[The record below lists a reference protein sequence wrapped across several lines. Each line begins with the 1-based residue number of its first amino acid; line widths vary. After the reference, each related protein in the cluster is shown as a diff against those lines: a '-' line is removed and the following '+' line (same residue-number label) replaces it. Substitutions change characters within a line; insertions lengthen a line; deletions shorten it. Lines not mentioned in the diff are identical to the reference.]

1 MGQHYHHFSAFERNV
16 LQHHLNL
23 GRSQAQIAFTLG
35 RSRSTVSREVRRNCA
50 VASPTSAFGMS
61 YDAVFAS
68 QASLARRRRG
78 AVRLAE
84 GSPLRSTVFKYI
96 RLGWSPQQISGRL
109 KLMAQPQTVSHETIY
124 QAIYVLPGGELRRD
138 LIGLLRQGR
147 KLRRTRGQ
155 GKDRRGAL
163 QNMVSVHER
172 PVSVLTRQLPG
183 DWEGDLIKGA
193 GNASAIGT
201 VVERKTRY
209 TILTKMKDATADTAL
224 ASFTRGLSRVP
235 KAMRVSMT
243 YDQGKEMARHVEL
256 AERLKI
262 KVYFCDPHSPWQRPT
277 NENTNG
283 LIRQYLPKGVDLG
296 IYSQK
301 DLDKI
306 AESLNNR
313 PRKILGFRTPLE
325 TYQNEISN
333 QSVALQ
339 FGDRPYLPQQCGA
352 GMKE

>member
-1 MGQHYHHFSAFERNV
+1 MGQHYHHFSVFERNV
-16 LQHHLNL
+16 LQHQLNL
-23 GRSQAQIAFTLG
+23 GRSQSQIALALG
-35 RSRSTVSREVRRNCA
+35 RSRSTVSREVRRNA
-50 VASPTSAFGMS
+50 VSASSASGS
-61 YDAVFAS
+61 SLNYDAGFAS
-68 QASLARRRRG
+68 KASFVRRRRG
-78 AVRLAE
+78 LVRLAE
-84 GSPLRSTVFKYI
+84 GSLLRASVFKQI

-109 KLMAQPQTVSHETIY
+109 RLMDQSQTVSHETIY
-124 QAIYVLPGGELRRD
+124 QAIYVLPKGELRKD

-147 KLRRTRGQ
+147 KLRRPRTQ

-163 QNMVSVHER
+163 PDMVSVHER
-172 PVSVLTRQLPG
+172 PACVLTRQLPG

-201 VVERKTRY
+201 LAERKTRY
-209 TILTKMKDATADTAL
+209 VILTKMKDATADTTL
-224 ASFTRGLSRVP
+224 SSFSRGLSKVP
-235 KAMRVSMT
+235 KTMRVSMT
-243 YDQGKEMARHVEL
+243 YDQGKEMARHAEL
-256 AERLKI
+256 ADKLNI

-283 LIRQYLPKGVDLG
+283 LIRQYLPKGIDLS

-313 PRKILGFRTPLE
+313 PRKVLGFRTPLE
-325 TYQNEISN
+325 AYQTEISN

-339 FGDRPYLPQQCGA
+339 T
-352 GMKE
+352 

>member
-1 MGQHYHHFSAFERNV
+1 MYLFLKVGYTLADRPNLPDHF
-16 LQHHLNL
+16 
-23 GRSQAQIAFTLG
+23 
-35 RSRSTVSREVRRNCA
+35 
-50 VASPTSAFGMS
+50 
-61 YDAVFAS
+61 
-68 QASLARRRRG
+68 
-78 AVRLAE
+78 
-84 GSPLRSTVFKYI
+84 
-96 RLGWSPQQISGRL
+96 RL

-172 PVSVLTRQLPG
+172 PVSVLTRQLRG

-243 YDQGKEMARHVEL
+243 YDQGKEMAVML
-256 AERLKI
+256 NWL
-262 KVYFCDPHSPWQRPT
+262 
-277 NENTNG
+277 NG
-283 LIRQYLPKGVDLG
+283 
-296 IYSQK
+296 
-301 DLDKI
+301 
-306 AESLNNR
+306 
-313 PRKILGFRTPLE
+313 
-325 TYQNEISN
+325 
-333 QSVALQ
+333 
-339 FGDRPYLPQQCGA
+339 
-352 GMKE
+352 

>member
-16 LQHHLNL
+16 LQHGLNL
-23 GRSQAQIAFTLG
+23 GRSQAQIALALG
-35 RSRSTVSREVRRNCA
+35 RSRSTISREVRRNTA
-50 VASPTSAFGMS
+50 TATATSGS
-61 YDAVFAS
+61 GSHYDASCAS
-68 QASLARRRRG
+68 QASFARRRRG
-78 AVRLAE
+78 LVRLAE
-84 GSPLRSTVFKYI
+84 GSPLRTTVFKQI

-109 KLMAQPQTVSHETIY
+109 KLMDQPQTVSHETIY
-124 QAIYVLPGGELRRD
+124 QAIYVLPRGELRKD

-147 KLRRTRGQ
+147 KLRRPRTQ

-163 QNMVSVHER
+163 PDMVSVHDR
-172 PVSVLTRQLPG
+172 PASVLTRQLPG

-201 VVERKTRY
+201 LAERKTRY
-209 TILTKMKDATADTAL
+209 VILTKMKDATADTAL
-224 ASFTRGLSRVP
+224 SSFSRGLSKVP

-243 YDQGKEMARHVEL
+243 YDQGKEMARHTEL

-283 LIRQYLPKGVDLG
+283 LIRQYLPKGIDLSV
-296 IYSQK
+296 YSQK

-306 AESLNNR
+306 ANSLNNR
-313 PRKILGFRTPLE
+313 PRKVLGFRTPLE
-325 TYQNEISN
+325 AYQTEISN

-339 FGDRPYLPQQCGA
+339 N
-352 GMKE
+352 

>member
-1 MGQHYHHFSAFERNV
+1 MGQHYHHFSALERNV
-16 LQHHLNL
+16 LHHQLNL
-23 GRSQAQIAFTLG
+23 GSSQAQIALALG
-35 RSRSTVSREVRRNCA
+35 RSRSTVWREVRRNSA
-50 VASPTSAFGMS
+50 AASPSSRSGLA
-61 YDAVFAS
+61 YDAGSAC
-68 QASLARRRRG
+68 QASFARRRRG
-78 AVRLAE
+78 LVRLAQ
-84 GSPLRSTVFKYI
+84 GSSLRAAVFKQI

-109 KLMAQPQTVSHETIY
+109 KLMDQPQTVSHETIY
-124 QAIYVLPGGELRRD
+124 QAIYVLPKGELRRD

-147 KLRRTRGQ
+147 KLRRPRSQ

-163 QNMVSVHER
+163 RDMVSVHER
-172 PVSVLTRQLPG
+172 PASVLTRQLPG

-201 VVERKTRY
+201 LAERKTRY
-209 TILTKMKDATADTAL
+209 VILTKMKDATADTAL
-224 ASFTRGLSRVP
+224 SSFSRGLSKVP
-235 KAMRVSMT
+235 RTMRVSMT
-243 YDQGKEMARHVEL
+243 YDQGKEMARHAEL
-256 AERLKI
+256 ADRLNI

-283 LIRQYLPKGVDLG
+283 LIRQYLPKGIDLS

-313 PRKILGFRTPLE
+313 PRKVLGFRTPLE
-325 TYQNEISN
+325 AYQTEISN

-339 FGDRPYLPQQCGA
+339 T
-352 GMKE
+352 

>member
-1 MGQHYHHFSAFERNV
+1 MGQHYHHFSAFERNF
-16 LQHHLNL
+16 LQSQLNAGCNL
-23 GRSQAQIAFTLG
+23 GQIALALG
-35 RSRSTVSREVRRNCA
+35 RSRSTVSREVKRNTVPA
-50 VASPTSAFGMS
+50 SPASGSRLDYDAGVASR
-61 YDAVFAS
+61 AS
-68 QASLARRRRG
+68 FERRRRG
-78 AVRLAE
+78 LVRLAE
-84 GSPLRSTVFKYI
+84 ASPLRAFVFKQI

-109 KLMAQPQTVSHETIY
+109 KLMPEPLDDPQTVSHETIY
-124 QAIYVLPGGELRRD
+124 QAIYVLPRGELRRD

-147 KLRRTRGQ
+147 KLRRPRGQ

-163 QNMVSVHER
+163 PGMVSVHKR
-172 PVSVLTRQLPG
+172 PASVLTRQLPG

-201 VVERKTRY
+201 LAERKTRY
-209 TILTKMKDATADTAL
+209 VILTKMKDATADTAL
-224 ASFTRGLSRVP
+224 SSFSRGLSKVP
-235 KAMRVSMT
+235 KTMRVSMT
-243 YDQGKEMARHVEL
+243 YDQGKEMARHAEL

-283 LIRQYLPKGVDLG
+283 LIRQYLPKGIDLS

-306 AESLNNR
+306 ALSLNNR
-313 PRKILGFRTPLE
+313 PRKVLGFRTPLE
-325 TYQNEISN
+325 AYQTEISN

-339 FGDRPYLPQQCGA
+339 T
-352 GMKE
+352 

>member
-1 MGQHYHHFSAFERNV
+1 MSQHYHHFSAFERNV
-16 LQHHLNL
+16 LQHQLNL
-23 GRSQAQIAFTLG
+23 GRSQGQIASMLG

-50 VASPTSAFGMS
+50 TASPISASGIS

-68 QASLARRRRG
+68 QASSARRRRG
-78 AVRLAE
+78 LVRLADS
-84 GSPLRSTVFKYI
+84 SPLRAKVFALM

-109 KLMAQPQTVSHETIY
+109 KLMDQPQTVSHETIY
-124 QAIYVLPGGELRRD
+124 QAIYVLPHGELRRD

-147 KLRRTRGQ
+147 KLRRPRGQ
-155 GKDRRGAL
+155 GKDRRGVL
-163 QNMVSVHER
+163 PDMVSVHDR
-172 PVSVLTRQLPG
+172 PASVLTRQLPG

-224 ASFTRGLSRVP
+224 TSFTRALSKVP

-243 YDQGKEMARHVEL
+243 YDQGKEMARHAEL

-283 LIRQYLPKGVDLG
+283 LIRQYLPKGIDLG

-306 AESLNNR
+306 ADSLNNR
-313 PRKILGFRTPLE
+313 PRKVLGFRTPLE
-325 TYQNEISN
+325 AFQTEISN

-339 FGDRPYLPQQCGA
+339 N
-352 GMKE
+352 

>member
-1 MGQHYHHFSAFERNV
+1 MGQHYHHLSAFERNT
-16 LQHHLNL
+16 LQHQLNL
-23 GRSQAQIAFTLG
+23 GRSQAQIALALG
-35 RSRSTVSREVRRNCA
+35 RSRSTVSREVRRSA
-50 VASPTSAFGMS
+50 AAASSASSPGFD
-61 YDAVFAS
+61 YDACAAS
-68 QASLARRRRG
+68 KASLARRRRG
-78 AVRLAE
+78 LVRLAE
-84 GSPLRSTVFKYI
+84 GSPLRTLVFAHI

-109 KLMAQPQTVSHETIY
+109 RLMDQQQTVSHETIY
-124 QAIYVLPGGELRRD
+124 QAIYLLPRGELRRD

-147 KLRRTRGQ
+147 KLRRPRGQ

-163 QNMVSVHER
+163 PDMVSVHER
-172 PVSVLTRQLPG
+172 PASVLTRQLPG

-201 VVERKTRY
+201 VIERKTRY

-224 ASFTRGLSRVP
+224 ASFTRGLSKVP
-235 KAMRVSMT
+235 KSMLISMT
-243 YDQGKEMARHVEL
+243 YDQGKEMARHAEL

-283 LIRQYLPKGVDLG
+283 LIRQYLPKGIDLS

-306 AESLNNR
+306 ADSLNSR
-313 PRKILGFRTPLE
+313 PRKVLGFRTPLE
-325 TYQNEISN
+325 AYQTEISN

-339 FGDRPYLPQQCGA
+339 N
-352 GMKE
+352 